1 MKTGINIEN
10 AFGNIL
16 WLKGKW
22 QNISGNKI
30 SIENWDLADDSILEG
45 ESVTTENGIVTFSE
59 KLKIE
64 KTGDDIFYTADVK
77 HNPQPVSFKLVKIS
91 DNEAVFENPEH
102 DFPQKISYRN
112 EDGNLHAWIEGP
124 GKNGEWKKIDFF
136 MSKIR

>member
-1 MKTGINIEN
+1 MKTGINIEK

-22 QNISGNKI
+22 QNVSGNKI
-30 SIENWDLADDSILEG
+30 SIENWELADDTILEG
-45 ESVTTENGIVTFSE
+45 ESVTTENGMVTFRE

-64 KTGDDIFYTADVK
+64 KKQDDIFYTAYVK

-112 EDGNLHAWIEGP
+112 EGNLHAWIEGP
-124 GKNGEWKKIDFF
+124 GKDGEWEKIDFY